1 MKGPSKRR
9 AGRPAMELIENATHL
24 LRTAPAGAL
33 LAYYVGSVPCILGLL
48 YFWGDMIRG
57 AFAHSHLIQASLS
70 AALLFL
76 WMKIWHT
83 VFMVKLRAHLMLQPE
98 GPWTATR
105 VARIALIQVAV
116 QPWGL
121 FLRLIAAQIIVPYI
135 WTYGFFQSVGLLGDG
150 THRTF
155 REVISESSRQAGL
168 WLWTAHRA
176 FGAIFLF
183 TLFVWLNVCVAFGMA
198 PMLLK
203 TFFGV
208 ETVFSRNL
216 LTMLNSTTFAAT
228 IAATYLCIDPFRKAL
243 VVLRCFHG
251 SSLQSGED
259 LRVELRSLRTP
270 APSAAVLS
278 LLLGAWL
285 VVSPCTPAQAEET
298 PAAPPATQVESS
310 DLNDSVDRVLK
321 RREYAW
327 RLPLPDN
334 PDEAANQG
342 VVASFFDQIW
352 KQVTQ
357 VYKAVN
363 RWIDSVEDWLRHLFN
378 REHKH
383 REPRDVG
390 NFNWAGAARIT
401 LWLLIIALVVIVGLL
416 ILRWSRGRINEPETA
431 VAETAVPDLT
441 QEDVTADQL
450 PEDGWLRLANELIE
464 RGDLRLAVRAYYLAG
479 LAHLG
484 ERKLINIARYKSDRD
499 YDREL
504 RRRARGND
512 GLLSAF
518 DANLVTFEASWYG
531 DHPVS
536 RDTLG
541 GFSENLEKIRAC

>member
-1 MKGPSKRR
+1 
-9 AGRPAMELIENATHL
+9 
-24 LRTAPAGAL
+24 
-33 LAYYVGSVPCILGLL
+33 VGSVPCILGLL

-57 AFAHSHLIQASLS
+57 AFAHSHLIQASFS
-70 AALLFL
+70 AALLFV
-76 WMKIWHT
+76 WMKCWHT

-98 GPWTATR
+98 GSWTVGR
-105 VARIALIQVAV
+105 VARVALIQAAV

-121 FLRLIAAQIIVPYI
+121 FLRLIAAQIVVPYI

-150 THRTF
+150 NHRSF
-155 REVISESSRQAGL
+155 REVITESARQAGL
-168 WLWTAHRA
+168 WLWSAHRA
-176 FGAIFLF
+176 FGTIFLF
-183 TLFVWLNVCVAFGMA
+183 TFFVWLNICVAFGAA
-198 PMLLK
+198 PVLLK

-208 ETVFSRNL
+208 ETIFSRSL
-216 LTMLNSTTFAAT
+216 LTMLNSTTIAAT
-228 IAATYLCIDPFRKAL
+228 LAATYLCIDPFRKAI

-259 LRVELRSLRTP
+259 LRVELRSLRPPTH
-270 APSAAVLS
+270 SAAVMS

-285 VVSPCTPAQAEET
+285 VVSPCVPVRADE
-298 PAAPPATQVESS
+298 APPAPPASQAQQMESS
-310 DLNDSVDRVLK
+310 DLNESVERVLQ

-334 PDEAANQG
+334 ADEANQG
-342 VVASFFDQIW
+342 VIGSFFEQIW
-352 KQVTQ
+352 NQVRQ
-357 VYKAVN
+357 IYKSIQ
-363 RWIDSVEDWLRHLFN
+363 RGMDSIEERLRHLFD
-378 REHKH
+378 RDQKD
-383 REPRDVG
+383 REPRDSSSGV
-390 NFNWAGAARIT
+390 NWGGVAMIT
-401 LWLLIIALVVIVGLL
+401 FWILLIALVVIVGLL
-416 ILRWSRGRINEPETA
+416 ILRWSRGRFNEPETA
-431 VAETAVPDLT
+431 AAETAVPDLT

-464 RGDLRLAVRAYYLAG
+464 RGDLRLAVRAFYLAG

-484 ERKLINIARYKSDRD
+484 ERKLISIARYKSDRD

-512 GLLSAF
+512 GLLDAF

-541 GFSENLEKIRAC
+541 GFSNNLERIRAC